1 MNARYDL
8 VVVGTSTG
16 GLHALTR
23 LLSALPRNYRLPI
36 VIVQHRS
43 KDSDERLSGLLRAA
57 SLLPVREPEDKEP
70 LESPGVYLGPPD
82 YHLLVEPASLALSTE
97 EAVAYSRPSIDV
109 LFESAAYSHGSG
121 VIGVLLTGANQ
132 DGTRGLQEIKL
143 RGGYVI
149 VQDPES
155 AESGFMPQ
163 HAVKNVLAD
172 RVLGLEQIAAELVL
186 RAAEMGAS

>member
-1 MNARYDL
+1 VNARYGL

-23 LLSALPRNYRLPI
+23 LLSALPANYRLPI

-43 KDSDERLSGLLRAA
+43 KDSDERLSGLLRA
-57 SLLPVREPEDKEP
+57 SSQLPVREAEDKEP
-70 LESPGVYLGPPD
+70 LHSPGVYLGPPD
-82 YHLLVEPASLALSTE
+82 YHLLVEPDSIALSTE
-97 EAVAYSRPSIDV
+97 EPVTYSRPSIDV

-132 DGTRGLQEIKL
+132 DGTRGLQEIKDH
-143 RGGYVI
+143 GGYVI

-155 AESGFMPQ
+155 AESGFMPKN
-163 HAVKNVLAD
+163 AVKNVLAD
-172 RVLGLEQIAAELVL
+172 RVLGLDQIAAELVM
-186 RAAEMGAS
+186 RATDMGAP

>member
-8 VVVGTSTG
+8 VVMGTSTG

-23 LLSALPRNYRLPI
+23 LLSALPASFPLPI
-36 VIVQHRS
+36 AIVQHRS
-43 KDSDERLSGLLRAA
+43 RDSDERLS
-57 SLLPVREPEDKEP
+57 SLLGGASKIPVYEAEDKEP
-70 LESPGVYLGPPD
+70 LRSPGVYLSPPD
-82 YHLLVEPASLALSTE
+82 YHLLIEPGSVALSTE
-97 EAVAYSRPSIDV
+97 EPVAYSRPSIDV

-132 DGTRGLQEIKL
+132 DGTRGLQRIKE

-155 AESGFMPQ
+155 AESAFMPK
-163 HAVKNVLAD
+163 HAVRSMLPD
-172 RVLGLEQIAAELVL
+172 RVLNLDQIAAELVT
-186 RAAEMGAS
+186 RASEARPA

>member
-1 MNARYDL
+1 VNARYDL

>member
-1 MNARYDL
+1 VSARYGL

-23 LLSALPRNYRLPI
+23 LLSALPANYRLPI

-43 KDSDERLSGLLRAA
+43 KDSDERLSGLLRA
-57 SLLPVREPEDKEP
+57 SSHLPVREAEDKEP
-70 LESPGVYLGPPD
+70 LQSPGVYLGPPD
-82 YHLLVEPASLALSTE
+82 YHLLVEPDSIALSTE
-97 EAVAYSRPSIDV
+97 EPVTYSRPSIDV

-132 DGTRGLQEIKL
+132 DGTRGLQEIKD

-155 AESGFMPQ
+155 AESGFMPKN
-163 HAVKNVLAD
+163 AVKNVLAD
-172 RVLGLEQIAAELVL
+172 RVLGLDQIAAELVM
-186 RAAEMGAS
+186 RATDMGAP

>member
-1 MNARYDL
+1 VTGRYAL

-23 LLSALPRNYRLPI
+23 LLALLPATYRLPI
-36 VIVQHRS
+36 LIVQHRS
-43 KDSDERLSGLLRAA
+43 KDSDERLSNLLRVA
-57 SLLPVREPEDKEP
+57 SHLPVRDAEDKEP

-82 YHLLVEPASLALSTE
+82 YHLLVEPDSIALSTE
-97 EAVAYSRPSIDV
+97 EPVAYSRPSIDV
-109 LFESAAYSHGSG
+109 LFESAAYSYGSS

-155 AESGFMPQ
+155 AESDFMPK
-163 HAVKNVLAD
+163 HAMMNVLAD
-172 RVLGLEQIAAELVL
+172 RVLGLEQIAAELVV
-186 RAAEMGAS
+186 RATDAGAA